1 MQHIIFQYDG
11 TFDGFLCCVFDSY
24 VYKEIPIAFCSDE
37 ECFSLYE
44 VRSVITQP
52 EHAQRVYRS
61 LVKISQQAANLL
73 RRAFLT
79 CMADKEI
86 RLYAF
91 VRKLYADGP
100 GFMKCQSDEVYFPI
114 CKAIRHLNGEI
125 EKLRGF
131 VRFSIYD
138 NGVLGAEIEPKNHVL
153 PLLRSHFCNRYAN
166 ESFFIYDRTHKEL
179 LLYSKGRSRILQVD
193 SLNLS
198 LPGEEEL
205 LYRSLWKKFYDTIA
219 IKERYNPT
227 CQNNF
232 LPKRYRGTM
241 TEFLP
246 LDHEAHRSAAI
257 PLSESHEVA
266 PVPYA
271 PGEIPAPGI
280 PE

>member
-1 MQHIIFQYDG
+1 MRDIVFQYDG

-24 VYKEIPIAFCSDE
+24 VYKEFPIAFYSDE

-44 VRSVITQP
+44 VRSVITQH

-61 LVKISQQAANLL
+61 LVKLSRRAADIL

-79 CMADKEI
+79 CMEDKEI
-86 RLYAF
+86 HLYAF
-91 VRKLYADGP
+91 VRKLYAQGP
-100 GFMKCQSDEVYFPI
+100 DFMRCQADQTYYPI
-114 CKAIRHLNGEI
+114 CRAVRHLNGEV

-131 VRFSIYD
+131 IRFSVYS
-138 NGVLGAEIEPKNHVL
+138 GVLGAEIEPKNRVL

-179 LLYSKGRSRILQVD
+179 LLYSSGRSRILQVD
-193 SLNLS
+193 SLQLA

-205 LYRSLWKKFYDTIA
+205 LYRGLWQQFYKTIA
-219 IKERYNPT
+219 IKERYNPR
-227 CQNNF
+227 CQNTF

-246 LDHEAHRSAAI
+246 LDYEARRSAITSPAESPAI
-257 PLSESHEVA
+257 FPDSS
-266 PVPYA
+266 VPD
-271 PGEIPAPGI
+271 GIPAPVI